1 MAFFPRHG
9 ASHPGK
15 RRVSEDAPLHGLRG
29 LLRAFPVFARCQHT
43 LFGLLTG
50 CRQVEHHDARARL
63 IAEIR
68 IGEDDVRPLWFEV
81 EEKYG
86 QYLCAERSDAF
97 LIGLLNFAQREW
109 LDIVCEAPVTARL
122 LYQIRTYLIPSLTRN
137 SKVLHETRIEAPM
150 DDTPMDNA
158 GGVGTGIS
166 CGVDSLHVVKNYAH
180 SPYPGL
186 SLTHLCLNNVG
197 AFLSQNGNG
206 VRQYA
211 WQAEHARQFAKEYGF
226 ELIVSDSNMAEAFGQ
241 NHLLTHTYSS
251 CFAIYA
257 LQKLWKVYFYAS
269 SGYDLQ
275 ESFSLTDNERY
286 SADHYELLSLDC
298 FSTPSLQIY
307 SEGCAITRFEKERD
321 LADWPPAQKYLHVC
335 TNEKGPNCNTCPKC
349 LRTLTALDALGCLQ
363 RFDNVFDVAAYCARR
378 DRNLAWLYGQHIG
391 DDGDIMVEPTY
402 EALKDEIPL
411 RAKARALCR
420 EARIRLARV
429 RWLYAAVH
437 PVMKVLRGKRHD

>member
-1 MAFFPRHG
+1 M
-9 ASHPGK
+9 

-29 LLRAFPVFARCQHT
+29 LLRAFPVFARCQHP

-122 LYQIRTYLIPSLTRN
+122 LYQIRTYLIPSLARN
-137 SKVLHETRIEAPM
+137 SKALHETRIDAPM
-150 DDTPMDNA
+150 DDAPLTNA

-186 SLTHLCLNNVG
+186 SLTHLVLDNVG
-197 AFLSQNGNG
+197 AFWSERGAQQH
-206 VRQYA
+206 V
-211 WQAEHARQFAKEYGF
+211 WQTEHARQFAKTYGF
-226 ELIVSDSNMAEAFGQ
+226 ELIVTDSNIADAFKQ
-241 NHLLTHTYSS
+241 VHLLTHTYTNAFS
-251 CFAIYA
+251 IYA
-257 LQKLWKVYFYAS
+257 LQKLWHVYFYAS
-269 SGYDLQ
+269 AGYGAEQLFAIADNDLHASAHYDL
-275 ESFSLTDNERY
+275 
-286 SADHYELLSLDC
+286 LLLDAI
-298 FSTPSLQIY
+298 STPALQIY
-307 SEGCAITRFEKERD
+307 SEGMTQTRFEKERE
-321 LADWPPAQKYLHVC
+321 LADWEPAQKFLHVC
-335 TNEKGPNCNTCPKC
+335 VDERGPNCGQCPKC
-349 LRTLTALDALGCLQ
+349 LRTMMALDALGCLQ

-378 DRNLAWLYGQHIG
+378 DKNLEWLYRQHICVG
-391 DDGDIMVEPTY
+391 DDRMNEPTY
-402 EALKDEIPL
+402 EALKDEIPFVS
-411 RAKARALCR
+411 RLCVCLGQIR
-420 EARIRLARV
+420 PRLARV
-429 RWLYAAVH
+429 RWLHALVH
-437 PVMKVLRGKRHD
+437 PVLKRFRKH